1 MRSYSARISFQ
12 GFPGSTF
19 IQGHSYELQDVS
31 YNESSGVDM
40 RLAFYSI
47 VVATLLVASTTS
59 AFGTEAVP
67 VSVCEINADPWKF
80 EGIEVSVHGAIYVG
94 VDVTNISDPAC
105 PGVAIQ
111 LSVSDEAYR
120 NKDIRT
126 FEREVRKYDMR
137 AMATVYGQF
146 HAKAS
151 VLPYPMPVIDLHA
164 IKEVIFEA
172 K

>member
-1 MRSYSARISFQ
+1 
-12 GFPGSTF
+12 
-19 IQGHSYELQDVS
+19 
-31 YNESSGVDM
+31 M

-47 VVATLLVASTTS
+47 VLATLLVASTTS
-59 AFGTEAVP
+59 AFGAEAVP
-67 VSVCEINADPWKF
+67 VSVCEINADPGKF
-80 EGIEVSVHGAIYVG
+80 EGIEVSVHGSIYVG
-94 VDVTNISDPAC
+94 VDVTNISDSAC

-126 FEREVRKYDMR
+126 FEREVRKYGMR

-146 HAKAS
+146 HTKAS
-151 VLPYPMPVIDLHA
+151 VLPYPMPAIDLHA
-164 IKEVIFEA
+164 IKKVVFEA